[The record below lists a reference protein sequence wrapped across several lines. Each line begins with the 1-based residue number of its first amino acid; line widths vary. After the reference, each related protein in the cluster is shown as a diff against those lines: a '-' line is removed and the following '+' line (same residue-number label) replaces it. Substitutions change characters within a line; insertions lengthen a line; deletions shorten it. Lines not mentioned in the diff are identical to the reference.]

1 MFPEHIMKLAKSYY
15 ESGSLDDLD
24 KLDDAVYEYQMENG
38 IETDTYDLIDKILN
52 LL

>member
-1 MFPEHIMKLAKSYY
+1 MFPERIMKLAETYNRTD
-15 ESGSLDDLD
+15 SLDDLD
-24 KLDDAVYEYQMENG
+24 KLDEAVYEYQMENG

>member
-1 MFPEHIMKLAKSYY
+1 MFPERIMKLADTYNRT
-15 ESGSLDDLD
+15 GSLDDLD
-24 KLDDAVYEYQMENG
+24 KLDEAVYEYQMENG